1 MRDVSL
7 TASRPRFDAIES
19 SAINRSAAS
28 LTSRRKSTKPRQFSL
43 QRTGYAMLIGIC
55 ALTAIGVP
63 MNALFFQD
71 ARHPAPMFL
80 TTALTPTSPAPAVAK
95 STAIHLVE
103 TPATP
108 IEGNRP
114 KAELP
119 RPTPKIETAHNVSI
133 PSAKNAARPS
143 AKLAEVIKRDPIAE
157 LLDGAARPKPTTQSD
172 VLMAQQALLKLGY
185 VVRADGRL
193 NKATQQAIEKFEHD
207 NGLPVKG
214 ALTSKIAAL
223 LASRAG
229 LESE

>member
-1 MRDVSL
+1 
-7 TASRPRFDAIES
+7 
-19 SAINRSAAS
+19 
-28 LTSRRKSTKPRQFSL
+28 
-43 QRTGYAMLIGIC
+43 MLIGIC

-80 TTALTPTSPAPAVAK
+80 TTALTPTPPPPAVAK
-95 STAIHLVE
+95 STTFRLAE

-108 IEGNRP
+108 LEGSRP
-114 KAELP
+114 KVEPP
-119 RPTPKIETAHNVSI
+119 RPAPKIETTHNVST

-143 AKLAEVIKRDPIAE
+143 AKPAEVLKHDPIAE
-157 LLDGAARPKPTTQSD
+157 LLDGAPRPKQMTQSD

-214 ALTSKIAAL
+214 ALTSKIGAL

>member
-1 MRDVSL
+1 
-7 TASRPRFDAIES
+7 
-19 SAINRSAAS
+19 
-28 LTSRRKSTKPRQFSL
+28 
-43 QRTGYAMLIGIC
+43 MLIGIC

>member
-1 MRDVSL
+1 
-7 TASRPRFDAIES
+7 
-19 SAINRSAAS
+19 
-28 LTSRRKSTKPRQFSL
+28 
-43 QRTGYAMLIGIC
+43 MLIGIC

-80 TTALTPTSPAPAVAK
+80 TTALTPTSPASAVAK
-95 STAIHLVE
+95 LTPTRLAE

-108 IEGNRP
+108 IDESRP
-114 KAELP
+114 KAEPP
-119 RPTPKIETAHNVSI
+119 RPAPKVETAHNVTT
-133 PSAKNAARPS
+133 PSAKNPARTSTKP
-143 AKLAEVIKRDPIAE
+143 AQVMKHDPIAE
-157 LLDGAARPKPTTQSD
+157 LLDGAARPKPSVQSD

-185 VVRADGRL
+185 VVRADGRF
-193 NKATQQAIEKFEHD
+193 NKATQQAIEKFEND

-214 ALTSKIAAL
+214 ALTSKIGAL